1 MRGTTINRAYCCA
14 FCCSPYT
21 PPLSNPIVTG
31 GAATTSAGALPAV
44 TPAPAPST
52 TGGGLSALATTPA
65 ATTPAATD
73 TTAAQTDLQKLG
85 FSDLTSD
92 QAANIASQYAANGG
106 AGSMANI
113 GAPIVPIYGHS
124 AASLAGNP
132 LGFGTPTV
140 LTGYQTPGQ
149 DVQYDANG
157 NVTSAITGGY
167 VYTFDDSGAVTSQ
180 TKVEDNTLGNFLKNG
195 SSVIVPAVTAIVAP
209 YLLPEITAVL
219 PAGTS
224 VETIN
229 AVNNL
234 AASTLANTITG
245 TVSPSSL
252 IAGGLNVASAAT
264 GATSTVADALTN
276 AGLDPSTAAKV
287 AAAAVKTGTSVIAS
301 GGQAPSGM
309 GLASTAL
316 STLASLN
323 SQYANTNNNPTET
336 STGNMAGFYTAPDKN
351 TGVGTGST
359 NQSPIDAALP
369 VTGLAGGVDG
379 TQFLNT
385 TNGALPTSTTVASN
399 DPLAGTGLTT
409 DANGNLVFSN
419 PGLTAA
425 GPAGPM
431 TAGLTNV
438 PGSAP
443 PMTDAEL
450 AAAAK
455 TGQTIDLG
463 AIGNLDNTDSQ
474 STSGTDTSTND
485 NTDTSGDTGGLSLSI
500 PTSSGS
506 SGLSA
511 SEVQNIVAQQ
521 MAANPG
527 LSEAQVKADIQSA
540 MAANPGMTAD
550 QVNQIVQNNL
560 SSLTGQ
566 VSGLQSGQA
575 ENKSAL
581 DALNN
586 TVNTNQATT
595 NSALAST
602 NEAVANLSASDKA
615 AFSQLTTDQ
624 QAQALKEAQD
634 TGNLS
639 SAISNV
645 AAGTAANTSAI
656 DALNNTVNTNQA
668 QTTGALSNLSGTVA
682 ANQAQTENQL
692 SGMSAQEKSDVAA
705 LQQQGVSLQDA
716 INQASQQSSQQLQS
730 GLASLSSQFQSQL
743 ENSDAQTQQQ
753 FGQLS
758 QEQQQQAQ
766 ALAAQG
772 TSLTDAINSVQAGLT
787 STIGDLSSTFD
798 QKLAAS
804 DQATQDAF
812 NGLSDAQKAQ
822 ATQEAQDTG
831 NLQQAIDNASATSQS
846 NLEAATSGLTNTIN
860 TNQQA
865 TNEAL
870 ASTNQNVANLS
881 DQEKTDFGQLSGQQ
895 QSDFQNLSSDQADLA
910 KSLTDMGTSFGDA
923 IDQVKNLD
931 EQGIATVQGQL
942 DAYQQQTQAGL
953 DTTNQ
958 NINDLSTQTQD
969 EIAKAAEAAAAANAA
984 TNSTIASDQAS
995 TSSALQGLGAG
1006 LTGLQ
1011 QAQQQAK
1018 AQAMMPKFNND
1029 TSVLQT
1035 TDPHEKMAKLAALH
1049 ELYSTLDPSL
1059 KELLAPQENKIPVDN
1074 SDNQEQQAAHGG
1086 LIHMAGAGSVSD
1098 AVDDLVSANTPTMQS
1113 VFNDAQKA
1121 LQPTPMR
1128 APASTGL
1135 VSDAKYV
1142 QAAKQRQLQHL
1153 YNSISPALRG
1163 YLVGGPVVGMGGMAE
1178 GGLPARYHPEA
1189 PEGHHPEFITGQTG
1203 YYAAGRGTGQSDDIP
1218 AMLHDGDY
1226 VIDADSVAQL
1236 GDGSSKAGAQA
1247 LEHFRNQIPHH
1258 AHGGPASPVPAKI
1271 ADGEYVLPAAFVSAL
1286 GSGDN
1291 KTGSKLLDKMREE
1304 LREHKRSAPVN
1315 KIPPKA
1321 KSPLD
1326 YLRMA
1331 KG

>member
-1 MRGTTINRAYCCA
+1 LPELLASGGAEAGLLGAGDYAAGTAATQAALADAGIGTGIDAA
-14 FCCSPYT
+14 TAAGAGAGAGAADAAAS
-21 PPLSNPIVTG
+21 PLSNLNLMPSDQAIKNAALKTGLSLASGQDPTKALESGALGLVGGVVGSNVSNLVSPTISCLVCQNKGLTTGISNTIGSTVGNMVTG
-31 GAATTSAGALPAV
+31 ASPTNALISGIGSGVSSGLGQNGANLLSSPLAGAAGAATSAALKGADPTQIL
-44 TPAPAPST
+44 TN
-52 TGGGLSALATTPA
+52 A
-65 ATTPAATD
+65 A
-73 TTAAQTDLQKLG
+73 
-85 FSDLTSD
+85 
-92 QAANIASQYAANGG
+92 IG
-106 AGSMANI
+106 AGSNYVGSQI
-113 GAPIVPIYGHS
+113 SGALKD
-124 AASLAGNP
+124 LAGNP
-132 LGFGTPTV
+132 TA
-140 LTGYQTPGQ
+140 GQ
-149 DVQYDANG
+149 
-157 NVTSAITGGY
+157 TGGIG
-167 VYTFDDSGAVTSQ
+167 TMNSSSLNPD
-180 TKVEDNTLGNFLKNG
+180 NG
-195 SSVIVPAVTAIVAP
+195 SPDT
-209 YLLPEITAVL
+209 
-219 PAGTS
+219 
-224 VETIN
+224 TI
-229 AVNNL
+229 
-234 AASTLANTITG
+234 
-245 TVSPSSL
+245 PS
-252 IAGGLNVASAAT
+252 GGL
-264 GATSTVADALTN
+264 
-276 AGLDPSTAAKV
+276 P
-287 AAAAVKTGTSVIAS
+287 
-301 GGQAPSGM
+301 
-309 GLASTAL
+309 
-316 STLASLN
+316 
-323 SQYANTNNNPTET
+323 
-336 STGNMAGFYTAPDKN
+336 
-351 TGVGTGST
+351 
-359 NQSPIDAALP
+359 
-369 VTGLAGGVDG
+369 
-379 TQFLNT
+379 
-385 TNGALPTSTTVASN
+385 STTVASN

-419 PGLTAA
+419 PSLTAA

-463 AIGNLDNTDSQ
+463 TIGNLDNTDSQ

-566 VSGLQSGQA
+566 VSGLQSG
-575 ENKSAL
+575 
-581 DALNN
+581 
-586 TVNTNQATT
+586 
-595 NSALAST
+595 
-602 NEAVANLSASDKA
+602 LS
-615 AFSQLTTDQ
+615 
-624 QAQALKEAQD
+624 
-634 TGNLS
+634 G
-639 SAISNV
+639 
-645 AAGTAANTSAI
+645 
-656 DALNNTVNTNQA
+656 
-668 QTTGALSNLSGTVA
+668 LSGTVA
-682 ANQAQTENQL
+682 NNQAQTENQL

-716 INQASQQSSQQLQS
+716 INQVSQQNQAGLNALSTQFTNQLNQSDQQTQQQFGQLTQEQQQQAAALTAQGASLTDAINQVAQENQS
-730 GLASLSSQFQSQL
+730 GLNALSSQFTNQL
-743 ENSDAQTQQQ
+743 AQSDANTQAQ

-895 QSDFQNLSSDQADLA
+895 QSDFQNLSSAQADLA

-969 EIAKAAEAAAAANAA
+969 EIAKAAEASAAANAA
-984 TNSTIASDQAS
+984 TNSTIASNQAS
-995 TSSALQGLGAG
+995 TSSALQGLGTG
-1006 LTGLQ
+1006 LTALQ

-1018 AQAMMPKFNND
+1018 AQSMMPTFSNAESVLKSYVPTLHGAKLVD
-1029 TSVLQT
+1029 LRQLYDSLDPDLKQAMGTSVQA
-1035 TDPHEKMAKLAALH
+1035 PAAMKPEEVNYKDLIP
-1049 ELYSTLDPSL
+1049 PSDFN
-1059 KELLAPQENKIPVDN
+1059 KEVPIMPTSK
-1074 SDNQEQQAAHGG
+1074 HGG

-1121 LQPTPMR
+1121 FQPTPMR
-1128 APASTGL
+1128 SPASTGL
-1135 VSDAKYV
+1135 DSSTKYI
-1142 QAAKQRQLQHL
+1142 QAAKLRQLQHL
-1153 YNSISPALRG
+1153 YDSITPALRG
-1163 YLVGGPVVGMGGMAE
+1163 YLMGGPVVGMGGMAE

-1258 AHGGPASPVPAKI
+1258 AHGGSASPVPAKI

-1286 GSGDN
+1286 GGGDN